1 MILVSACLLGL
12 HTRYDQD
19 TCPHPEL
26 IDLLEKGFIIPVCPE
41 QLGGLPTPRPGSEI
55 KGGTGHD
62 VLAGKARV
70 ISEKGDNFTEQY
82 IKGARETLYL
92 AQLHKSP
99 AAILKARSPACG
111 SKEIYD
117 GSHKG
122 VLRPGAGVAAAL
134 LAENGITIYSEE
146 DIVPHLL
153 NKLVKLL
160 NITKL
165 LV

>member
-1 MILVSACLLGL
+1 MILVSSCLLGL

-26 IDLLEKGFIIPVCPE
+26 IDLLRRGFVLPVCPE

-62 VLAGKARV
+62 VLLGKARV
-70 ISEKGDNFTEQY
+70 KSREGDDFTEQY
-82 IKGARETLYL
+82 IKGAQETLYL
-92 AQLHKSP
+92 AQLLKAP

-111 SKEIYD
+111 GKEIYG
-117 GSHKG
+117 GSHTG

-146 DIVPHLL
+146 DLNPGLL
-153 NKLVKLL
+153 DELVRML
-160 NITKL
+160 TKQR
-165 LV
+165 